1 MVTAWPYTIRPMRRD
16 DIPAVIAIDRH
27 SFPLSWPASA
37 FSHELN
43 QPNSCYYVLLKP
55 SEGEGSS
62 VERKHGAGWRHWLSQ
77 LLAFTPLAFQEE
89 SRVIGYVGFR
99 LQDDDVAHI
108 STIAVHIDWRGRGL
122 GDLLLLTALEK
133 AMETQASLVT
143 LEMRTSNRVA
153 HRLYSKYGFQA
164 LEKRKGY
171 YQDGEDAWI
180 MAVSIQGD
188 AYQAR
193 LDDLR
198 RELKVRLQR
207 SG

>member
-1 MVTAWPYTIRPMRRD
+1 MVAAWAYTIRPMRRD
-16 DIPAVIAIDRH
+16 DIPAVIAIERH

-43 QPNSCYYVLLKP
+43 QPNSSYYVLLKP
-55 SEGEGSS
+55 SGGEGASTGG
-62 VERKHGAGWRHWLSQ
+62 KIKAGWRRWLSQ
-77 LLAFTPLAFQEE
+77 FLVFTPLAFQEE

-99 LQDDDVAHI
+99 LQDEDVAHI
-108 STIAVHIDWRGRGL
+108 STIAIHIDWRGRGL
-122 GDLLLLTALEK
+122 GDLLLLTALDK
-133 AMETQASLVT
+133 AKEAQASLVT

-153 HRLYSKYGFQA
+153 HRLYLKYGFRV

-171 YQDGEDAWI
+171 YQDGEEAWI
-180 MAVSIQGD
+180 MAVSIQEK

-193 LDDLR
+193 LDELR
-198 RELKVRLQR
+198 RELKARLQR